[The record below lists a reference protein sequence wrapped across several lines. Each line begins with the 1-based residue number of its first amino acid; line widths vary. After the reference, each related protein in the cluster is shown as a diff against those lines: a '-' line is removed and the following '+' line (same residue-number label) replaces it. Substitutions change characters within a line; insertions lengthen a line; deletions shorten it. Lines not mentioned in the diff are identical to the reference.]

1 MDNTEN
7 KYVCFVMYD
16 TDMNDDKFLYYK
28 WLDDVNSYQ
37 LKIKAL
43 TQKLDRELGQ
53 YSTWDPFNPK
63 TYVPSGRSV
72 FTYNDVQ
79 KDYKSIEPKDLDP
92 YFDDYVVYT
101 DFDEFIS
108 KCNTIKD
115 KYEN

>member
-53 YSTWDPFNPK
+53 DSTLDPFNPK

-72 FTYNDVQ
+72 FTYDVQ